1 MGGSLGTRVISTMV
15 LVDQLSECN
24 TWFPP
29 PTHLNLSCWCWP
41 LTAARTISGGLSP
54 THSVW
59 GGDLPPHRGTLLGGV
74 RGRLHVSSQ
83 KTHYRRSSAGKVLL
97 SLGEVSELHCQ
108 LYSSLSLA
116 VPQNDRS
123 GCHLFARLGQGR
135 WGRVVLAPWAT
146 AGWAR
151 TVKLATIMQTR
162 VPTAA
167 GRLQHLVY
175 IIAGRFQSSGWILS
189 ATASC
194 WCKMIP
200 PSGMQLLQHHLH

>member
-1 MGGSLGTRVISTMV
+1 MYLPIAPIPQSLSNSLCFGVISTNSGRPLVVSSTTRSMGGSLGTRVISTMV

-135 WGRVVLAPWAT
+135 
-146 AGWAR
+146 
-151 TVKLATIMQTR
+151 
-162 VPTAA
+162 
-167 GRLQHLVY
+167 
-175 IIAGRFQSSGWILS
+175 
-189 ATASC
+189 
-194 WCKMIP
+194 
-200 PSGMQLLQHHLH
+200 